1 MKRKLPF
8 RFLAVLFVA
17 VVAAEAR
24 AEKVRV
30 ALPDFS
36 MSLIAFIVAKEK
48 RFYREEGLDVE
59 LIKMSAPVAN
69 LALIAGNVEFGA
81 AGAAAIPSVLRGAP
95 LQFLF
100 HTYYRPLYWLYALP
114 DVPSLQALKGKRVGV
129 SGIGSGPDLLRS
141 EERRVGKE
149 CRL

>member
-1 MKRKLPF
+1 MQRKF
-8 RFLAVLFVA
+8 AVQLFIVFCAA
-17 VVAAEAR
+17 VVSVEAG

-36 MSLIAFIVAKEK
+36 MSLIAFIVAQEK
-48 RFYREEGLDVE
+48 NFYREEGLDAE

-100 HTYYRPLYWLYALP
+100 HTYQRPLYWLYARS
-114 DVPSLQALKGKRVGV
+114 DIREIQGLKGKRV
-129 SGIGSGPDLLRS
+129 
-141 EERRVGKE
+141 
-149 CRL
+149 